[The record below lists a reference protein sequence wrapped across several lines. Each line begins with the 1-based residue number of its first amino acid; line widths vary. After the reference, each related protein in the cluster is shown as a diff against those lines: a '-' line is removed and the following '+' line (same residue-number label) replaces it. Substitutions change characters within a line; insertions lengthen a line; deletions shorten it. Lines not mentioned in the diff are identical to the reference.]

1 MGNGDRKVIFF
12 PPTPHSPLPVF
23 PDDDAPSSNSPVFAC
38 SGHLGA
44 EGILASSNTPARRI
58 RHRRGVAPLPLPDG
72 LPPLR
77 RSPRRNSV
85 ARPWF
90 EHGCRAPRHFHG
102 GDATIAVDKR

>member
-23 PDDDAPSSNSPVFAC
+23 PDDDAPSSNSSVFAC
-38 SGHLGA
+38 SGHLGT
-44 EGILASSNTPARRI
+44 EGTLASSNSPARRI

-77 RSPRRNSV
+77 CTQRRNSL
-85 ARPWF
+85 ASPGF
-90 EHGCRAPRHFHG
+90 EHRSVAPR
-102 GDATIAVDKR
+102 